1 MIDYT
6 TGDYLVKLVFKRDGS
21 VIPKALSIAV
31 PSTIFAIL
39 LVALD
44 DHFADTRDF
53 LGLSSKNSTVM
64 WAAVTAPLFSLIS
77 FRTSQAWGRF
87 WEGTS
92 LLHAM
97 RGEWFDSASC
107 LATFT
112 SNAKSAK
119 PEAVDEFRHTLLR
132 LMSLC
137 HGSALDELKEQE
149 TENYEVL
156 DIKGLDETTVKILL
170 ECKSKKFNRVEV
182 LLHMIQVLVCNA
194 QAKGTIDV
202 PPPILSRVYQT
213 LSRGFVNLLDAKKIK
228 DTKFPF
234 PYAQAI
240 AVLLLLLAVI
250 TPITLSTMIPYVTLC
265 AVSTFVPVFGLLCL
279 NYAAEELEM
288 PFGEDSNDL
297 PLSHFQEEMNS
308 SLLMLIHEWSDH
320 LPKTNKDALRDWVS
334 LNESLRDARNSVK
347 HCYEPETTGGKRQ
360 SVYACQ
366 DVSSHADNLS
376 CDGSQKSGWS
386 DLPAQLE
393 EGSHVASADAAHTD
407 TTINGHAS
415 KVVTQPQ
422 LPVVVDSRMSQDPVL
437 NSPGNNHGERAQALV
452 SAAMSLQGPDGHAS
466 KVVTQPQLPVVVDS
480 RMSQDPLLNS
490 PGNNHLERAQALVSA
505 AMSLQGPVRKI
516 SAECGTSSSSQQSGQ
531 LQGSNQLHSVGVTVV
546 GNTTMPNAR
555 SGRGALITGAVPASS
570 PTFTAAPSKTS
581 TTCQESIGGSD
592 RLVGPSRWSK
602 NVLETPEPHIGDVGA
617 ECENNKTTYGDLGG
631 QIFSGFATNPTMP
644 TKAL

>member
-250 TPITLSTMIPYVTLC
+250 TPIVLSTMIPYVTLC

-334 LNESLRDARNSVK
+334 LNESLHDARNSVK
-347 HCYEPETTGGKRQ
+347 HCYEPDTTGGKRQ

-407 TTINGHAS
+407 TTIN
-415 KVVTQPQ
+415 
-422 LPVVVDSRMSQDPVL
+422 
-437 NSPGNNHGERAQALV
+437 
-452 SAAMSLQGPDGHAS
+452 GHAS

-617 ECENNKTTYGDLGG
+617 ECENNKTTYGGLGG
-631 QIFSGFATNPTMP
+631 QIFSSFATNPTMP